1 MKMGNMKNLKRFA
14 MIIGCVSFMIWGT
27 VLTVLA
33 WNDEVNNRAAAG
45 MTVEPQKAILA
56 AGVAGVIGV
65 LLFLVRNRK
74 RYDIE

>member
-1 MKMGNMKNLKRFA
+1 MNRRNMKNLKRFV
-14 MIIGCVSFMIWGT
+14 ILIGCVSFLSWGT

-33 WNDEVNNRAAAG
+33 WNDEVSNRASAA

-56 AGVAGVIGV
+56 AGIAGIIGV

>member
-1 MKMGNMKNLKRFA
+1 MKMRNMKNLKRFV

-33 WNDEVNNRAAAG
+33 WNDEVSNRASAA

-56 AGVAGVIGV
+56 AGIAGVIGV